1 MMCIQGIEYYPNWL
15 DHSMCDRIKA
25 DEAGCVETFK
35 KVERAVPV
43 ILSKP
48 GSPLLRSLGL
58 HSPVWEPGWSS

>member
-1 MMCIQGIEYYPNWL
+1 
-15 DHSMCDRIKA
+15 MCDRIKA

-48 GSPLLRSLGL
+48 GSPLLRSPGL